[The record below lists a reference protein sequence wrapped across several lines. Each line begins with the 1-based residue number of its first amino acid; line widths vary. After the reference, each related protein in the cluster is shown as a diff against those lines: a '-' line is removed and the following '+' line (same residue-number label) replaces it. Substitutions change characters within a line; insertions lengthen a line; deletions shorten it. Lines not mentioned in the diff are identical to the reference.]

1 MQSTNQDITKFS
13 NQLTMKGKVEEIA
26 NKIIA
31 IAKELNLNSGIGPK
45 GIATVASH
53 IASVLTGEFPGKPKL
68 TKYF

>member
-1 MQSTNQDITKFS
+1 
-13 NQLTMKGKVEEIA
+13 MKGKVEEIA